1 MTLYEIIFSNF
12 VPIVSKIAVCSG
24 KDITLVDGAIS
35 LESGLHYNDSRT
47 NLLSLVQSEKAIDLL
62 SIAFEITSGTPILSK
77 PIFTV
82 LNMLA
87 EFVESPFPLRGTDCL
102 RAYLHHILDAIT
114 GLAPENL
121 QWQSVN
127 SMESGSSRSDTRSAA
142 SPAASSSKQIR
153 ARFKQLFRYTLLHR
167 VSTMFTIFPH

>member
-1 MTLYEIIFSNF
+1 MVFS
-12 VPIVSKIAVCSG
+12 
-24 KDITLVDGAIS
+24 AIS
-35 LESGLHYNDSRT
+35 LKSGLHYNDSGT

-102 RAYLHHILDAIT
+102 RA
-114 GLAPENL
+114 
-121 QWQSVN
+121 
-127 SMESGSSRSDTRSAA
+127 
-142 SPAASSSKQIR
+142 
-153 ARFKQLFRYTLLHR
+153 
-167 VSTMFTIFPH
+167 